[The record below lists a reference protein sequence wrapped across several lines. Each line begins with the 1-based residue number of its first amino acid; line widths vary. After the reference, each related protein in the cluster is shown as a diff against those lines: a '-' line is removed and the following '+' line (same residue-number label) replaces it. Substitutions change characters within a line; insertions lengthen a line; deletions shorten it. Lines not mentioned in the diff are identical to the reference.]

1 MNGDGDL
8 GPDPHP
14 PGPDIAPTAPKHT
27 RAQRHELDD
36 PGWARRMGDAQV
48 APSPLGDRIPPWFLR
63 ALVYTALTV
72 ASLVLLRATIYLL
85 RDLLL
90 MLMVALFL
98 SFAMEPAVNWLADR
112 GWRRGAATGLVFV
125 VVLLGGAVL
134 TYAIVDLVV
143 SETSRLVEDAP
154 RYVREATDWIN
165 GRFNTEITSDDL
177 VSQIETYQGDLSTMA
192 TNVGG
197 RVVTLSAAAVGAL
210 FRLLTIGLFAFYLTA
225 DGPKFRRTICGRLP
239 PDRQRMVLDLWE
251 LAIAKT
257 GGYLYSRM
265 VLAALAT
272 IFSWLAME
280 ILGVP
285 YSLALAL
292 WMGMLSQFVPVIG
305 TYLAGAL
312 PILIALLNQPVAAL
326 GLLIYFTVYQQ
337 LENYLFAPRVTA
349 RTMDI
354 HPAVAFGAVIAGA
367 SLIGPVGALLAL
379 PVAAI
384 LQAFLSAF
392 LQRHEV
398 VTSELTAIGVP
409 TSAESDLRGPG
420 GMGDVGEDLWADPDG
435 ALQGDTP
442 VGELLSRLLRR
453 GAEGRRRPGQSP
465 PNPDSGE
472 PAG

>member
-1 MNGDGDL
+1 MTNEAGTGSAKGDRPAAHDD
-8 GPDPHP
+8 PD
-14 PGPDIAPTAPKHT
+14 
-27 RAQRHELDD
+27 RLDD
-36 PGWARRMGDAQV
+36 PGWTRHHEKREV
-48 APSPLGDRIPPWFLR
+48 TTSPLGDRLPPWYPR
-63 ALVYTALTV
+63 ALIYTALTV
-72 ASLVLLRATIYLL
+72 ASLVLLRVTIYLL

-125 VVLLGGAVL
+125 VVLLGGALL
-134 TYAIVDLVV
+134 TYAMVDLVI
-143 SETSRLVEDAP
+143 SETSRLVDDAP
-154 RYVREATDWIN
+154 RYVRDTTDWVN
-165 GRFNTEITSDDL
+165 RRFNTEVTSDDL

-225 DGPKFRRTICGRLP
+225 DGPKFRRTICSRLP

-257 GGYLYSRM
+257 GGYLYSRI
-265 VLAALAT
+265 VLAALCT
-272 IFSWLAME
+272 IFSWVAME
-280 ILGVP
+280 VLGVP
-285 YSLALAL
+285 YALALAL
-292 WMGMLSQFVPVIG
+292 WMGVLSQFVPVIG

-312 PILIALLNQPVAAL
+312 PILIALLNAPIAAL
-326 GLLIYFTVYQQ
+326 ALLIFFTVYQQ

-349 RTMDI
+349 RTMNI
-354 HPAVAFGAVIAGA
+354 HAAVAFGSVIAGA

-384 LQAFLSAF
+384 VQAFLSAF

-398 VTSELTAIGVP
+398 VTSELTAVSMSQGD
-409 TSAESDLRGPG
+409 EDDLRGPG
-420 GMGDVGEDLWADPDG
+420 GMGDLGEELWNDPAG
-435 ALQGDTP
+435 ASLGETP
-442 VGELLSRLLRR
+442 SGEFFSRMLRR
-453 GAEGRRRPGQSP
+453 AVERRRHPHSPDPQSDSDP
-465 PNPDSGE
+465 P
-472 PAG
+472 AR